1 MQVNRIRVD
10 RNYTRK
16 ESKRMERGMIG
27 IEKALQE
34 NERKDE
40 NESKFPKRG

>member
-1 MQVNRIRVD
+1 
-10 RNYTRK
+10 
-16 ESKRMERGMIG
+16 MEREMIE